1 LFALEIQSF
10 IENNIS
16 DWSGIEEIGRAI
28 SVQIELVRGDVVH
41 LLLLLEQQIIIS
53 GDGER
58 VRVSS
63 TQAAS

>member
-16 DWSGIEEIGRAI
+16 DWSRIEEIGRGI
-28 SVQIELVRGDVVH
+28 SFQIELVRGDVVH